1 MGTIKKKKKGPPGI
15 GASQLGIRASVN
27 DYLRSSGV
35 GIHKYG
41 SDTSFTA
48 WY

>member
-1 MGTIKKKKKGPPGI
+1 M
-15 GASQLGIRASVN
+15 
-27 DYLRSSGV
+27 

-48 WY
+48 WYQSLGTRIPRTRWGTGLEHAFNVHFDELICMMCA